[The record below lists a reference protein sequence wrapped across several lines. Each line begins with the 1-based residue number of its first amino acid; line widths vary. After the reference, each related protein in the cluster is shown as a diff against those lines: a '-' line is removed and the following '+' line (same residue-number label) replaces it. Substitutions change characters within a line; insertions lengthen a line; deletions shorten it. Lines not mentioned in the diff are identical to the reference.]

1 MPVYVNGE
9 LVLYGF
15 CGYDDG
21 EDGFTAFGVLS
32 ALAQHGWSNDLTV
45 RINSGGG
52 YIDDGISIYNS
63 LKAHKGKV
71 TVIVDAMAGSAASVI
86 AMAGDEIIM
95 RQGAL
100 MMIHEPA
107 TWTSGTLADHEAS
120 AASLR
125 LQLHLVAE
133 IYADRTGQSVED
145 VKAAMAKTTWMD
157 GAEAVAAGYATR
169 TEERPAAEITAFDY
183 RVYANA
189 PARLVALAEDRGWSI
204 EQIRA
209 SGSQAPALQK
219 PATQETTT
227 MPNEQTAAGA
237 GDAPA
242 APDAAAIAA
251 EATARIQAILTCDEA
266 KGRGQMAQHLA
277 FHTKMG
283 ADEAKALLA
292 VAPDASE
299 ESPGPSGNY
308 DQRRTTARAQAQPGG
323 GGSKPAATINAG
335 DIYARRAT
343 AMKG

>member
-1 MPVYVNGE
+1 MTVYINGE

-15 CGYDDG
+15 CGDDYWD
-21 EDGFTAFGVLS
+21 EGFTAVS
-32 ALAQHGWSNDLTV
+32 VIDALAQHGWSNDLTV

-52 YIDDGISIYNS
+52 YVDDGISIFNS

-107 TWTSGTLADHEAS
+107 TWTSGTLSEHEAS
-120 AASLR
+120 AAALRLR
-125 LQLHLVAE
+125 LQQLAE
-133 IYADRTGQSVED
+133 IYADRTGQSVD
-145 VKAAMAKTTWMD
+145 AVKAAMAKTTWMD
-157 GAEAVAAGYATR
+157 EAEAVQSGYATR
-169 TEERPAAEITAFDY
+169 TEDQPAAEITAFDY
-183 RVYANA
+183 RIYTNA
-189 PARLVALAEDRGWSI
+189 PARLVALATDRGWSI
-204 EQIRA
+204 EKIRA
-209 SGSQAPALQK
+209 SRSQAPAPQK
-219 PATQETTT
+219 PATQETKT

-266 KGRGQMAQHLA
+266 KDRSQMAQHLA
-277 FHTKMG
+277 FQTKMS

-292 VAPDASE
+292 V
-299 ESPGPSGNY
+299 SPETGEDSGGQSGSY
-308 DQRRTTARAQAQPGG
+308 DQRRETARAQAQPGG
-323 GGSKPAATINAG
+323 GGGKHTASINAG
-335 DIYARRAT
+335 DIYARRAS

>member
-1 MPVYVNGE
+1 MPVYINGE

-15 CGYDDG
+15 CGDDYWD
-21 EDGFTAFGVLS
+21 EGFTAVS
-32 ALAQHGWSNDLTV
+32 VIDALAQHGWSNDLTV

-52 YIDDGISIYNS
+52 YVDDGISIFNS
-63 LKAHKGKV
+63 LKAHKGKI

-107 TWTSGTLADHEAS
+107 TWTSGTLSEHEAS
-120 AASLR
+120 AAALRLR
-125 LQLHLVAE
+125 LQQLAE
-133 IYADRTGQSVED
+133 IYADRTGQSVEA

-157 GAEAVAAGYATR
+157 EAEAVQSGYATR
-169 TEERPAAEITAFDY
+169 TEEQPAAEITAFDY
-183 RVYANA
+183 RVYDNA
-189 PARLVALAEDRGWSI
+189 PARLVALATDRGWSI
-204 EQIRA
+204 EKIR
-209 SGSQAPALQK
+209 SSRSQAPAPQK

-227 MPNEQTAAGA
+227 MPKEQTAAGA

-277 FHTKMG
+277 FQTNMS

-292 VAPDASE
+292 VAPDATQQAPSQ
-299 ESPGPSGNY
+299 SGNY
-308 DQRRTTARAQAQPGG
+308 DERRTTARAQALPGS

>member
-1 MPVYVNGE
+1 MTVYINGE

-15 CGYDDG
+15 CGDDYWD
-21 EDGFTAFGVLS
+21 EGFTAVS
-32 ALAQHGWSNDLTV
+32 VIDALAQHGWSNDLTV

-52 YIDDGISIYNS
+52 YVDDGISIFNS

-107 TWTSGTLADHEAS
+107 TWTSGTLSEHEAS
-120 AASLR
+120 AAALRLR
-125 LQLHLVAE
+125 LQQLAE
-133 IYADRTGQSVED
+133 IYADRTGQSVD
-145 VKAAMAKTTWMD
+145 AVKAAMAKTTWMD
-157 GAEAVAAGYATR
+157 EAEAVKSGYATR
-169 TEERPAAEITAFDY
+169 TEDQPAADITAFDY
-183 RVYANA
+183 RIYTNA
-189 PARLVALAEDRGWSI
+189 PARLVALAKDRGWSI
-204 EQIRA
+204 EKIRA
-209 SGSQAPALQK
+209 SRSQAPAPQK
-219 PATQETTT
+219 PATQETKT
-227 MPNEQTAAGA
+227 MPNEQTAGA

-266 KGRGQMAQHLA
+266 KGRSQMAQHLA
-277 FHTKMG
+277 FQTKMS

-292 VAPDASE
+292 VAPDASQE
-299 ESPGPSGNY
+299 APTKPGNY
-308 DQRRTTARAQAQPGG
+308 DERRATARAQAQPGG

>member
-32 ALAQHGWSNDLTV
+32 ALAQHGWSKDITV
-45 RINSGGG
+45 RINSPGG
-52 YIDDGISIYNS
+52 YVDDGIAIYNS

-71 TVIVDAMAGSAASVI
+71 TVIVDATASSAASVI

-95 RQGAL
+95 RRGAL

-120 AASLR
+120 AEALR
-125 LQLHLVAE
+125 LQLQMVAE
-133 IYADRTGQSVED
+133 IYADRTGQSLDD
-145 VKAAMAKTTWMD
+145 VKAAMAKTSWMD
-157 GAEAVAAGYATR
+157 GAKAVQDGYATR
-169 TEERPAAEITAFDY
+169 TIDQPAAEIIAFDY

-189 PARLVALAEDRGWSI
+189 PARLVALAEERGWTNEKIDASRN
-204 EQIRA
+204 QARA
-209 SGSQAPALQK
+209 PQK
-219 PATQETTT
+219 PATQETKT

-237 GDAPA
+237 GDAPSV
-242 APDAAAIAA
+242 PDAAAIAA

-266 KGRGQMAQHLA
+266 KGRSQMAQYLA
-277 FHTKMG
+277 FQSKMS

-292 VAPDASE
+292 VAPDASRE
-299 ESPGPSGNY
+299 APSQPGNY
-308 DQRRTTARAQAQPGG
+308 DERRATARAQAQPGT
-323 GGSKPAATINAG
+323 GSPITESGLSKAVSARIEALKPG
-335 DIYARRAT
+335 R
-343 AMKG
+343 